1 MAARDLTPAA
11 VAPLPPLRTHGCVVM
26 IDDDADYVSTLEEL
40 LSFRDYDTQAFTD
53 PGALHAFVGQRV
65 SALNQEQA
73 ALSEIWR
80 AQLEA
85 SGTVAEKALEF
96 FASPDRLDTPLVI
109 VTDYAMPA
117 ETGVSLCSR
126 PEYSVLERV
135 LLTGV
140 ADNAIAVS
148 AFNAGA
154 IDQFVQKQAA
164 SFPMSI
170 VNAVEGRLVA
180 SAVRRAAQ
188 LANALPRDLSSA
200 LSASDASAALRELL
214 HAHDVREYMM
224 LGHPQG
230 IVGITSAGAAL
241 WIQLETASSLQDLD
255 DVLQLAKAT
264 SAIRKRVSERKA
276 LVAPDFMKQVGAE
289 ATEQAAHLLCREPL
303 LVAAVH
309 PLTLP
314 PALTPRVSGRR

>member
-11 VAPLPPLRTHGCVVM
+11 VAPLPPLRTHGCVVL
-26 IDDDADYVSTLEEL
+26 IDDDADYVSTLEDL
-40 LSFRDYDTQAFTD
+40 LSFRDYGTEAFTD
-53 PGALHAFVGQRV
+53 PAALHAFVGPRV
-65 SALNQEQA
+65 SALKQEQV

-96 FASPDRLDTPLVI
+96 FASPDRLDTPLVL
-109 VTDYAMPA
+109 VTDYAMPT

-126 PEYSVLERV
+126 PEYNVLERV

-180 SAVRRAAQ
+180 SAMRRAAQ
-188 LANALPRDLSSA
+188 LANALPRDLSSV
-200 LSASDASAALRELL
+200 LSASDASAALRALL
-214 HAHDVREYMM
+214 HTHDVREYMM
-224 LGHPQG
+224 LGQPQG
-230 IVGITSAGAAL
+230 IVGITSTGAAL

-255 DVLQLAKAT
+255 DVLQLART
-264 SAIRKRVSERKA
+264 SSAIRKRVSERQA
-276 LVAPDFMKQVGAE
+276 LVAPDFMKQIGADP
-289 ATEQAAHLLCREPL
+289 TEQPAHVLSRDPL

-314 PALTPRVSGRR
+314 AALTPRVSAER

>member
-11 VAPLPPLRTHGCVVM
+11 VAPLPPLQTHGCVVL
-26 IDDDADYVSTLEEL
+26 IDDDPDYVSTLEDL
-40 LSFRDYDTQAFTD
+40 LSFRNYSTQAFTD
-53 PGALHAFVGQRV
+53 PAALHDSVGQRV
-65 SALNQEQA
+65 SALKREQA

-96 FASPDRLDTPLVI
+96 FASPDRLDTPLVL

-126 PEYSVLERV
+126 PEYSVTERV

-154 IDQFVQKQAA
+154 IGQFVQKQGA
-164 SFPMSI
+164 SFPTSI

-188 LANALPRDLSSA
+188 LANALPRDLSSV
-200 LSASDASAALRELL
+200 LSTGDASAALRALL
-214 HAHDVREYMM
+214 DAQDVREYMM
-224 LGHPQG
+224 LGQPQG
-230 IVGITSAGAAL
+230 IVGITSKGAAL
-241 WIQLETASSLQDLD
+241 WVQLETATSLEDLD

-264 SAIRKRVSERKA
+264 AAIRKRVGERKT
-276 LVAPDFMKQVGAE
+276 LVAPDFMKQLGAE
-289 ATEQAAHLLCREPL
+289 PTEQPALVLSRDPL
-303 LVAAVH
+303 LIAAVH

-314 PALTPRVSGRR
+314 APLTPSVSGRR

>member
-11 VAPLPPLRTHGCVVM
+11 PLPPLRTRGCVVL
-26 IDDDADYVSTLEEL
+26 IDDDADYVGTLEDL
-40 LSFRDYDTQAFTD
+40 LSLRDFGTEAFTD
-53 PGALHAFVGQRV
+53 PAALHASVGRRV
-65 SALNQEQA
+65 SALKQEQVT
-73 ALSEIWR
+73 LSEIWR
-80 AQLEA
+80 AQLEG
-85 SGTVAEKALEF
+85 SGTVAEKVLEF
-96 FASPDRLDTPLVI
+96 FASPERLDTPLVL

-154 IDQFVQKQAA
+154 IDQFVQKQAP
-164 SFPMSI
+164 SFPVSI
-170 VNAVEGRLVA
+170 INAVEGRLVA

-200 LSASDASAALRELL
+200 LAGSDASAALRALL
-214 HAHDVREYMM
+214 HELDVREYMM
-224 LGHPQG
+224 LGQPQG
-230 IVGITSAGAAL
+230 IVGITGAATAL

-255 DVLQLAKAT
+255 DVLQLARAT
-264 SAIRKRVSERKA
+264 AAMRKRVSERQV
-276 LVAPDFMKQVGAE
+276 LVAPDFMKQLGAD
-289 ATEQAAHLLCREPL
+289 ASEQPARVLAHNPL

-309 PLTLP
+309 PLTALP
-314 PALTPRVSGRR
+314 AQLTPSVSAQR